1 MTILG
6 HTAPI
11 ADLLDAAHG
20 ERMHHAW
27 LFTGP
32 EGVGKASVAKAVA
45 ARLLAE
51 AAGPAPAGDSIEI
64 DPEHRI
70 ARLIA
75 SGAHSDFIWL
85 ERLINEKTD
94 KRARNISVDQVR
106 AMSTKFSLAPSH
118 SPRRIV
124 VIDAI
129 DDLERAA
136 ANALLK
142 SLEEPPSGTIF
153 FLISHMPGRL
163 LPTIRSRCRVLR
175 FAPLS
180 DADMRVVLRAELPEA
195 DDAEVAALIAAAEGA
210 PGKALALAG
219 LRIDEIDAA
228 LTTIARTG
236 DPSNAARSALA
247 SQLAL
252 KAALPRYEAFL
263 KRAPSFLATQARTR
277 QGAPL
282 RDAIE
287 LYQRATQ
294 LAATAPIHNLDPQSA
309 VFELCGLVAGLA
321 K

>member
-1 MTILG
+1 MIIG
-6 HTAPI
+6 HDASI
-11 ADLLDAAHG
+11 AELLAAARSG
-20 ERMHHAW
+20 RMHHAW

-32 EGVGKASVAKAVA
+32 EGVGKASIASAVA

-51 AAGPAPAGDSIEI
+51 AAGPMPIGDGVEL
-64 DPEHRI
+64 DTDHRI

-75 SGAHSDFIWL
+75 AGAHSDFIRL
-85 ERLINEKTD
+85 ERLMNEKTE
-94 KRARNISVDQVR
+94 KRARNISVEQVR
-106 AMSTKFSLAPSH
+106 AMSATFSLAPSH

-129 DDLERAA
+129 EDMERAA

-163 LPTIRSRCRVLR
+163 LPTVRSRCRVLR
-175 FAPLS
+175 FSPLS
-180 DADMRVVLRAELPEA
+180 DADMRAVLRAELPEA
-195 DDAEVAALIAAAEGA
+195 EPDEIIALIAAAEGS

-219 LRIDEIDAA
+219 LRMDEIDAA
-228 LTTIARTG
+228 LAAIARTG

-263 KRAPSFLATQARTR
+263 RRAPGFIANQARTR
-277 QGAPL
+277 QGTGL
-282 RDAIE
+282 RDAVE
-287 LYQRATQ
+287 LYQRANE
-294 LAATAPIHNLDPQSA
+294 LAATAPLHNLDPQSA